1 MAFISISL
9 KISTSCCRIVFI
21 LLDRIY
27 KIRMI
32 SFILFILSQFFVK
45 QAIVFTDHTQMM
57 ICNQEKVQ
65 NFTRVLDDSFFL

>member
-1 MAFISISL
+1 
-9 KISTSCCRIVFI
+9 
-21 LLDRIY
+21 
-27 KIRMI
+27 MI